1 MKKKVV
7 PVFVGILM
15 VLVAVGSY
23 FLGYKTAYG
32 RLEEGAGDKL
42 PQTFYATITER
53 DDDFFAVEGLSVN
66 DINFRGD
73 FTFTITTDTIL
84 MWRGETLTSEELQV
98 GDRVA
103 VTFDGTIQETYP
115 AVLTGI
121 CQIQLLEDERNK

>member
-15 VLVAVGSY
+15 ILVGVGSY
-23 FLGYKTAYG
+23 FLGYKTAYD
-32 RLEEGAGDKL
+32 RLEEGAGDAL

-53 DDDFFAVEGLSVN
+53 DDDFFAVEGLPVN
-66 DINFRGD
+66 DLNFRGD
-73 FTFTITTDTIL
+73 FTFTITADTIL

>member
-1 MKKKVV
+1 MAVWKKE
-7 PVFVGILM
+7 
-15 VLVAVGSY
+15 
-23 FLGYKTAYG
+23 
-32 RLEEGAGDKL
+32 RGDTL

-66 DINFRGD
+66 DLNFRGD

-121 CQIQLLEDERNK
+121 LQIQLLEDER

>member
-1 MKKKVV
+1 MKKKAV

-23 FLGYKTAYG
+23 FLGYKIAYD
-32 RLEEGAGDKL
+32 RLEEGAGDAL

-66 DINFRGD
+66 DINFRGE
-73 FTFTITTDTIL
+73 FTFTITPDTSLI
-84 MWRGETLTSEELQV
+84 WRGETLPAEELQV

-103 VTFDGTIQETYP
+103 VTFDGTVQEVYP
-115 AVLTGI
+115 AVLTGVL
-121 CQIQLLEDERNK
+121 QVQLLEDER